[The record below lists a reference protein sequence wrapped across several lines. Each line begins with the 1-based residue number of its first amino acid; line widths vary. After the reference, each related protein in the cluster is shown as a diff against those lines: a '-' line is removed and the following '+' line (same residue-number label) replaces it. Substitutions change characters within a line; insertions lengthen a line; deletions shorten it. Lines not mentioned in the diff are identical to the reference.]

1 MTTTSGTGYWVTQ
14 IGACAFAALAAPA
27 LGVFFFIAEPAEPGK
42 GLLLILIGV
51 MFLGC
56 LVWLVRTYRR
66 MSTVQRAVYAWAIA
80 QQHGSAAERGV
91 PADAAIMASAA
102 RAMKGEL
109 SRDEVLALQALHPG
123 NPFPGTIPAS

>member
-1 MTTTSGTGYWVTQ
+1 MTKTSGGSYWATQ
-14 IGACAFAALAAPA
+14 IGACAFAAVAAPA
-27 LGVFFFIAEPAEPGK
+27 LGVFFFVVEPAEPGK
-42 GLLLILIGV
+42 GLLLILIGM

-66 MSTVQRAVYAWAIA
+66 MSKAQRAVYAWAIA
-80 QQHGSAAERGV
+80 QQHGSAAQRGI

-109 SRDEVLALQALHPG
+109 SRDEVLALQALQPG
-123 NPFPGTIPAS
+123 NPYPGTVPAS